1 MENRKYKI
9 IIIDDNQAFINAMKF
24 LFSKRN
30 DVEVIGEANDG
41 VQFLKLIE
49 TVKPDLVLMDIIL
62 PGIDGIKLAKMAREF
77 GHDLKI
83 LGVTMSD
90 DPSVHEQMLQNRFIG
105 GILKSQFF
113 EDFDHALKK
122 IENNETYF
130 PILI

>member
-62 PGIDGIKLAKMAREF
+62 PGIDGIKLVRTAQEF
-77 GHDLKI
+77 GYNLKI

-90 DPSVHEQMLQNRFIG
+90 DPTIHAQMNQSGFIG

-113 EDFDHALKK
+113 EDFDQALKK

-130 PILI
+130 PVLI